1 MVVLDNLTYI
11 YFRRLFLN
19 KKSAQKCRLKK
30 ALEFEKMR
38 LRIEAVELKNMELA
52 KKVSVII
59 ITNIY
64 SCNKQAYFFKLNQRK
79 IIC

>member
-1 MVVLDNLTYI
+1 MVVLDNLIYI

-52 KKVSVII
+52 KKVSVY
-59 ITNIY
+59 NNY
-64 SCNKQAYFFKLNQRK
+64 KYL
-79 IIC
+79 